1 MDKVEFDPRISY
13 FFSNYLVGR
22 KTKYFWNNF
31 SSLFFDVN
39 IGVEQGLALS
49 SILSA
54 LYLLLVSYIFEKRL
68 KNLKIPISFISF
80 VDNSLLIF
88 QNKFFKISN
97 ANLFCSYYIICLLLD
112 CFELVIKQGKTE
124 VFHFSRAQKAFNS
137 LSFNLFILGGS
148 VLCSKETWRY
158 LGFIFNKKLF
168 FCHYINF
175 YTNKAILTVKS
186 MKTLGNSLRSLIPT
200 QNIFYIGH
208 VFFLLHYMAS
218 LCSTTIMPHYHIYSK
233 FLNIYKREPL
243 FGFLEHS
250 KLLCLQA

>member
-1 MDKVEFDPRISY
+1 MLPLVMDKVEFDPRISY

-54 LYLLLVSYIFEKRL
+54 LYLLLVSHIFEKRL

-112 CFELVIKQGKTE
+112 CFELVIK
-124 VFHFSRAQKAFNS
+124 
-137 LSFNLFILGGS
+137 
-148 VLCSKETWRY
+148 
-158 LGFIFNKKLF
+158 
-168 FCHYINF
+168 
-175 YTNKAILTVKS
+175 
-186 MKTLGNSLRSLIPT
+186 
-200 QNIFYIGH
+200 
-208 VFFLLHYMAS
+208 
-218 LCSTTIMPHYHIYSK
+218 
-233 FLNIYKREPL
+233 
-243 FGFLEHS
+243 
-250 KLLCLQA
+250 